1 MYLGVSRFS
10 SKPPSRRGCGT
21 GAGFIPSGSPSLFL
35 SDQEK
40 ARLYHYLR
48 LLLDADEPIAL
59 LGALRRVA
67 EVKAYGVTK
76 GKIDEP
82 EALLWQALADAL
94 GETEKDLRK

>member
-21 GAGFIPSGSPSLFL
+21 GAGL
-35 SDQEK
+35 SHPG
-40 ARLYHYLR
+40 ARPCSCQIRKKRVYTTTCR